1 MKLIQINERHYK
13 LKKGNKVIVEFIKLR
28 NNLWSAISGNIGI
41 VNDKDTLED
50 CILKYNAELKYLN
63 TEFIKASAET
73 CKKIGVTA
81 KEWNE
86 NKMPIL
92 MKFAANVVLEKY

>member
-1 MKLIQINERHYK
+1 MTTTKAQFSEGMKSVEKLLNEIEA
-13 LKKGNKVIVEFIKLR
+13 LCFNP
-28 NNLWSAISGNIGI
+28 
-41 VNDKDTLED
+41 D
-50 CILKYNAELKYLN
+50 
-63 TEFIKASAET
+63 FIKASAET

-92 MKFAANVVLEKY
+92 MKFAANIVLEKY

>member
-1 MKLIQINERHYK
+1 MTTTKAKFSEGMKSVEKVLNEIEA
-13 LKKGNKVIVEFIKLR
+13 L
-28 NNLWSAISGNIGI
+28 
-41 VNDKDTLED
+41 
-50 CILKYNAELKYLN
+50 CLN
-63 TEFIKASAET
+63 PEFIKASAET

-81 KEWNE
+81 EEWNE